1 MLASIPA
8 EIIAVAIAVMV
19 FQYFVFWRSRNAA
32 KKATA
37 AMSVSMRSVR
47 ELTDAIETTGK
58 APDSLQVSVPLVAS
72 VFRRATLSKQP
83 LSLQDAG
90 DVADFF
96 FEEQLLAARSGITWL
111 PLLGLLATFLGMGV
125 ALASSADA
133 QGQLNQA
140 LSAPQ
145 ASIEGSGGAL
155 TGNFEADADSLR
167 RQIRGEMQQSTEG
180 LRQFVAQQQLSLG
193 GMGAAVSASIVG
205 IFLSLL
211 LQYRSKDLDHMRR
224 ALVESIVKLSELTAT
239 TALRYREGVDDLSTD
254 ELLRALIVEVRQFAH
269 QNQGGLEVAQKSAD
283 ALRELL
289 QSTTQFAQE
298 VHTLAGQ
305 ARQTDSNAAAL
316 VTAATEAL
324 NALAPTAAVAKD
336 MLLQLKRPIADLQES
351 IEDSIKRAEEMAKA
365 ADQATTNFGSA
376 TERSNQATN
385 RLEETVADIKTS
397 RDLFRETSGEVT
409 GRVGTLIEDHQRI
422 NEPVTA
428 ELRSTKQSVDAVNA
442 ALGKLDKRMGVID
455 NKMATSANLDAQAA
469 QWRNR
474 LILGIAVTALIAWA
488 VGRYRILATPDSAAV
503 NGSADAP
510 AERNAAPDAGR

>member
-1 MLASIPA
+1 MLASIPP
-8 EIIAVAIAVMV
+8 EIIAVAIAVML
-19 FQYFVFWRSRNAA
+19 FQYMVFRRSRNAA

-37 AMSVSMRSVR
+37 AMSASMVSVR
-47 ELTDAIETTGK
+47 ELTEAIDTTGA
-58 APDSLQVSVPLVAS
+58 APDSLQFSAPLVEI
-72 VFRRATLSKQP
+72 VLRRATLSKQP

-90 DVADFF
+90 EVADFF

-133 QGQLNQA
+133 QGQLNKA

-167 RQIRGEMQQSTEG
+167 KQIRGEMQQSTEG

-211 LQYRSKDLDHMRR
+211 LQYRSKDLEHMRGT
-224 ALVESIVKLSELTAT
+224 LVLSIVRLSQSTAT
-239 TALRYREGVDDLSTD
+239 TTHRHREGVDNLSTD

-269 QNQGGLEVAQKSAD
+269 QNKGGLEVAQKSAD
-283 ALRELL
+283 AMKELL
-289 QSTTQFAQE
+289 QSTNQFAIE
-298 VHTLAGQ
+298 VHLLAAQ
-305 ARQTDSNAAAL
+305 ARQTDSNAATL

-336 MLLQLKRPIADLQES
+336 MLLHLKRPIAELQES
-351 IEDSIKRAEEMAKA
+351 IEDSIKRAEEMANA
-365 ADQATTNFGSA
+365 AGQATKNFESA

-385 RLEETVADIKTS
+385 RLEETVTDIKTS

-409 GRVGTLIEDHQRI
+409 GRVGTLIEGHQRI

-428 ELRSTKQSVDAVNA
+428 ELRSTKQSVDAVTA
-442 ALGKLDKRMGVID
+442 ALGKLDKRIGVID
-455 NKMATSANLDAQAA
+455 TKMATSANLDAQAA

-488 VGRYRILATPDSAAV
+488 VGRYLVLAAPAPEASS
-503 NGSADAP
+503 GSADAP